1 MQPQE
6 LPAPK
11 RGSQRRERMF
21 PGPEPGC
28 SRSLRGN
35 PALDRGT
42 AAAAEPRGAG
52 AAESPARPLLVSPPS
67 PPSPGCPTEWDGV
80 SCWPAL
86 PLGQSRAVACPD
98 ILNVFKKSQGLNPA
112 GIAHP
117 MGPARPAR
125 DPCAT
130 PALPSDPT
138 APASP
143 KQMPLV

>member
-6 LPAPK
+6 PPAPK
-11 RGSQRRERMF
+11 GAPSTGGGCSHDQSQDA
-21 PGPEPGC
+21 PGPCE
-28 SRSLRGN
+28 
-35 PALDRGT
+35 GT
-42 AAAAEPRGAG
+42 RPWIGGQRRGAG
-52 AAESPARPLLVSPPS
+52 AAESPARPLLVSPAS

-98 ILNVFKKSQGLNPA
+98 ILNVFKNSKGLNPA

-117 MGPARPAR
+117 MGPTHPAR
-125 DPCAT
+125 APCAP
-130 PALPSDPT
+130 PAVPSDPT

-143 KQMPLV
+143 KQMPVV